1 MLPECSG
8 RHWGSTL
15 AHLFHPATNIVGAS
29 GEKGLN
35 RDLINRNPS
44 LWEVRNHTLLP
55 ANTLTK
61 VSWRDLPV
69 PNFNSTAAKDTET
82 HPHGPLGTHTPPVSS
97 SPGRTLTH
105 IHTHTHTHTRTHT
118 RQQSQNQLT
127 GSPSHAAL
135 GRLHLQ
141 CSWCGCC
148 PVACGKARGEHE
160 GLSGGR
166 AWAGRASPVPEHRPL
181 HPRGS
186 ARPPGARAEPACL
199 PRCCLSSL
207 TVWGNYTD
215 ERTKGCQVS
224 VNINCAFFF

>member
-105 IHTHTHTHTRTHT
+105 IHTHTHTHTHARTPGSN
-118 RQQSQNQLT
+118 RRINSQDLQVTQRSEGSIFNAADLVGVQL
-127 GSPSHAAL
+127 
-135 GRLHLQ
+135 
-141 CSWCGCC
+141 
-148 PVACGKARGEHE
+148 PVEKQGE
-160 GLSGGR
+160 SM
-166 AWAGRASPVPEHRPL
+166 
-181 HPRGS
+181 
-186 ARPPGARAEPACL
+186 
-199 PRCCLSSL
+199 
-207 TVWGNYTD
+207 
-215 ERTKGCQVS
+215 KG
-224 VNINCAFFF
+224 

>member
-97 SPGRTLTH
+97 SPGWTLT
-105 IHTHTHTHTRTHT
+105 HTHTHTHTRTPGSDRRINSQDLQVT
-118 RQQSQNQLT
+118 QRSEGSIFNAADVVVVQLPVEKQGESMKGWAGAVREPAGRPRSPSTGPSTLAALLARQELVQSQ
-127 GSPSHAAL
+127 PVCHAAVSPL
-135 GRLHLQ
+135 WLSEGTTQ
-141 CSWCGCC
+141 TSA
-148 PVACGKARGEHE
+148 PKAVR
-160 GLSGGR
+160 S
-166 AWAGRASPVPEHRPL
+166 
-181 HPRGS
+181 
-186 ARPPGARAEPACL
+186 
-199 PRCCLSSL
+199 
-207 TVWGNYTD
+207 
-215 ERTKGCQVS
+215 Q
-224 VNINCAFFF
+224 